1 MTEIRFYHLEKSG
14 LDNVLPQL
22 VGKAL
27 QKGERILIKAPD
39 ENEVERI
46 NEHLWTFDPASFLPH
61 GTAADGSETDQPV
74 FITAANENPNGAT
87 ILFLTHDLEAAD
99 LAAYQLVC
107 EIFDGRNEDSLA
119 KARARWKTYKDAG
132 HDLTYWQQGDKGW
145 DKKA

>member
-74 FITAANENPNGAT
+74 FITAANENPNGAK